1 MRRYVTFLFS
11 GWNLSCLQY
20 HLRQMFLSRCS
31 VRVLYALIFN
41 ICKEAG
47 TFFQPGPLSAG
58 PPKSNWDTSRSSVP
72 LSLRGPLWGPQQVP
86 AEAVGIPYIR
96 TRTGGG
102 LQRLDIWTKVSNFGW
117 RDQSCVVNIY
127 MYQSNTNSIYIYMHL
142 RHVLLIL
149 YLFQSDVYPRFS
161 HIVGVHNIV
170 FERYFDHCVKTN
182 GGPSFF
188 TLLWITGW

>member
-1 MRRYVTFLFS
+1 
-11 GWNLSCLQY
+11 
-20 HLRQMFLSRCS
+20 MFLSRCS

-102 LQRLDIWTKVSNFGW
+102 LQRLDILS
-117 RDQSCVVNIY
+117 
-127 MYQSNTNSIYIYMHL
+127 
-142 RHVLLIL
+142 
-149 YLFQSDVYPRFS
+149 
-161 HIVGVHNIV
+161 
-170 FERYFDHCVKTN
+170 FE
-182 GGPSFF
+182 
-188 TLLWITGW
+188 LWIKEPNLRCKYLHVSKQYK